1 MLLNPYNPDT
11 DSDGQRMQ
19 KIKIQ
24 DLKAKKLQNQYFTVR
39 WKVTTILIKVI
50 IK

>member
-1 MLLNPYNPDT
+1 MLNPYNPDT
-11 DSDGQRMQ
+11 DSDGLT
-19 KIKIQ
+19 
-24 DLKAKKLQNQYFTVR
+24 DAKDKNPRFKSKKTAKSILYEIR